1 MTNNHSKRRT
11 LKVQQKK
18 KITQRQQTNTPNKHM
33 FLHHYPNQFFEPYH
47 TLSIVFHFFSGHLPI
62 NLQSAIRFIP
72 VSFLPLLVSQA
83 VVFCI
88 SLLYALLLVLLT
100 HDVAELVH
108 GTGLFFVAF
117 PLLIVLIYLQV
128 NWNLVAAIVVVE

>member
-1 MTNNHSKRRT
+1 MESSII
-11 LKVQQKK
+11 
-18 KITQRQQTNTPNKHM
+18 IT
-33 FLHHYPNQFFEPYH
+33 Y
-47 TLSIVFHFFSGHLPI
+47 SVFHFFSGHLPI